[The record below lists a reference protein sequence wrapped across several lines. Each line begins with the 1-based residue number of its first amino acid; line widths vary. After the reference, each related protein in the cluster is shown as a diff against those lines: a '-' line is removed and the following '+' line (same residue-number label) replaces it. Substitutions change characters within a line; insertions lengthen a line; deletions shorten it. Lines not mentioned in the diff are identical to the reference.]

1 MLLSNGILVEF
12 MDADLTELI
21 RQAAIRLKNGCSGL
35 IPILIKEQIKLDVIY
50 NPLFYAWN
58 PHNAY
63 ISRFSGNGA
72 KILMMGM
79 NPGHGMG
86 NTGVPFGCPEQVKEF
101 LKIQDLIVEQPKM
114 NHPKRIVV
122 GLEQPKAEVS
132 GRRIWSL
139 LKEIFD
145 SPEKTSEHIYI
156 VNHCPLWM
164 FNEKG
169 QNITPEKLTGK
180 SADKLYEL
188 CDQHLRDVV
197 EIMDIDV
204 VIGIGNYAASRAKIA
219 LKDMDLLITK
229 IPHPSPAS
237 PLANRD
243 KGEYWKNIAKSEIL
257 NHM

>member
-1 MLLSNGILVEF
+1 
-12 MDADLTELI
+12 MDADLTELV
-21 RQAAIRLKNGCSGL
+21 RQSAIKLKNGCDNL
-35 IPILIKEQIKLDVIY
+35 IPTLIKEQDKLNVIY
-50 NPLFYAWN
+50 NPLYYAWN

-63 ISRFSGNGA
+63 ITRFSGNGA

-101 LKIQDLIVEQPKM
+101 LEIKNLLVEQPRM
-114 NHPKRIVV
+114 NHPKRTVI
-122 GLEQPKAEVS
+122 GLEQPKSEVS
-132 GRRIWSL
+132 GRRIWGL
-139 LKEIFD
+139 LKEMFET
-145 SPEKTSEHIYI
+145 PEKTSEYIYI

-180 SADKLYEL
+180 SASQLYEL
-188 CDQHLRDVV
+188 CDQHLKEVV
-197 EIMDIDV
+197 EIMGINV
-204 VIGIGNYAASRAKIA
+204 VIGVGNYAASRAAIA
-219 LKDMDLLITK
+219 LNDMDLIITK
-229 IPHPSPAS
+229 IPHPSPAN

-243 KGEYWKNIAKSEIL
+243 KGEYWKNIAKNEIS

>member
-1 MLLSNGILVEF
+1 
-12 MDADLTELI
+12 MDADLTELV
-21 RQAAIRLKNGCSGL
+21 RQSAIKLRNACNDL
-35 IPILIKEQIKLDVIY
+35 IPTLIKEQEKLSVIY

-132 GRRIWSL
+132 GRRIWGL
-139 LKEIFD
+139 LKELFET
-145 SPEKTSEHIYI
+145 PEKTSEYLYI

-169 QNITPEKLTGK
+169 QNITPEKLTGD
-180 SADKLYEL
+180 SASKLYKL
-188 CDQHLRDVV
+188 CDLHLREVI
-197 EIMDIDV
+197 EIMNIEV
-204 VIGIGNYAASRAKIA
+204 VIGVGNYATSRAEIA
-219 LKDMDLLITK
+219 LKDLNLIITK
-229 IPHPSPAS
+229 IPHPSPAN

-243 KGEYWKNIAKSEIL
+243 KGEYWKNIAKNEIL

>member
-1 MLLSNGILVEF
+1 MGLV
-12 MDADLTELI
+12 
-21 RQAAIRLKNGCSGL
+21 QKAAIKLKDECNRL
-35 IPILIKEQIKLDVIY
+35 IPTLIKEQNKIDVIY
-50 NPLFYAWN
+50 NPLSYAWN

-72 KILMMGM
+72 RILMMGM

-86 NTGVPFGCPEQVKEF
+86 NTGVPFGCPEQVREF
-101 LKIQDLIVEQPKM
+101 LKIKNLNVEQPKM

-122 GLEQPKAEVS
+122 GLEQPKPEVS
-132 GRRIWSL
+132 GRRIWGL
-139 LKEIFD
+139 LKDLFET
-145 SPEKTSEHIYI
+145 PEKTSEFVYI

-180 SADKLYEL
+180 SASKLYDL
-188 CDQHLRDVV
+188 CDQHLQTVV
-197 EIMDIDV
+197 KVMNIDV
-204 VIGIGNYAASRAKIA
+204 VIGVGNYATSRAEKA
-219 LKDMDLLITK
+219 LKDMDIIITK
-229 IPHPSPAS
+229 IPHPSPAN

-243 KGEYWKNIAKSEIL
+243 KGEYWKNLAKKEIS

>member
-1 MLLSNGILVEF
+1 
-12 MDADLTELI
+12 MDADTTESVRL
-21 RQAAIRLKNGCSGL
+21 AAVKLKEECDKL
-35 IPILIKEQIKLDVIY
+35 IPTLLKEQKKLDIIY
-50 NPLFYAWN
+50 NPLYYAWE
-58 PHNAY
+58 PHQEY
-63 ISRFSGNGA
+63 INRFSGLGA

-101 LKIQDLIVEQPKM
+101 LEIRDLPVKQPRM

-122 GLEQPKAEVS
+122 GLEQPKYEVS

-139 LKEIFD
+139 LKELYET
-145 SPEKTSEHIYI
+145 PEKTSEHIYI

-169 QNITPEKLTGK
+169 QNITPEKLTGS
-180 SADKLYEL
+180 SASKLFEL
-188 CDQHLRDVV
+188 CDQHLREVV
-197 EIMDIDV
+197 KIMNIEV
-204 VIGIGNYAASRAKIA
+204 VIGVGNYAASRASIA
-219 LKDMDLLITK
+219 LKNHEINITK
-229 IPHPSPAS
+229 IPHPSPAN

-243 KGEYWKNIAKSEIL
+243 KGEYWKNLSKNEIL